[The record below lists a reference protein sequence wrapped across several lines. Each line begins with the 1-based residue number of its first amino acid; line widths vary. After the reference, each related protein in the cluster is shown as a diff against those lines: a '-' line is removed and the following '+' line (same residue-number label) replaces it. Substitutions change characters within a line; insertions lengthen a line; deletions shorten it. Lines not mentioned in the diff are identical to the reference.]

1 MSGKNYLK
9 NIKMSNII
17 NNNLLEK
24 FFQKYLDLGYTD
36 KEAEVK
42 ANDEFWET
50 LKV

>member
-9 NIKMSNII
+9 NTKMSNVI
-17 NNNLLEK
+17 NDNLLEK

-42 ANDEFWET
+42 ANNDFWET
-50 LKV
+50 LNV